1 VETDRHKRPSI
12 RDIVDKMNETETKI
26 RLWWSPSQLLS
37 QKAQSLASA
46 LTGFRR
52 FEYSDLASATDR
64 FSKDR
69 IIGDGFFG
77 TVYKGIYT
85 DENGRQ
91 EVAVKKITV
100 PEFEYVGAELQ
111 IINTTRHKN
120 IVKLKG
126 WCCNRN
132 IWNLIGFIGGAAL
145 CL

>member
-1 VETDRHKRPSI
+1 
-12 RDIVDKMNETETKI
+12 
-26 RLWWSPSQLLS
+26 
-37 QKAQSLASA
+37 
-46 LTGFRR
+46 
-52 FEYSDLASATDR
+52 LASATDR

-69 IIGDGFFG
+69 IIGNGFFS

-100 PEFEYVGAELQ
+100 PEYVGAELQ
-111 IINTTRHKN
+111 KINTTRHKN

-132 IWNLIGFIGGAAL
+132 IWNLIGLKGWSRKEFVFLVYEFVPNGNLYDHLHHKEETLPWEKRYCVQYVLHAQ
-145 CL
+145 